1 MTGLLIT
8 ANADGFAKPVEINN
22 ALEDLQAQVGGYI
35 AVVPLHHIYPGL
47 VMVVNEE
54 GKIRQLPLN
63 RKATRLLMD
72 PTDYIAGNALLLMTS
87 GDEFAGL
94 PPQLLNVLLS
104 FAIGGGAVI

>member
-1 MTGLLIT
+1 MIGLLIT
-8 ANADGFAKPVEINN
+8 ANADDFAKPVEINN
-22 ALEDLQAQVGGYI
+22 TLDDLMAQVGGYI
-35 AVVPLHHIYPGL
+35 AVVPLRHIYPGL
-47 VMVVNEE
+47 VMVVNLA

-72 PTDYIAGNALLLMTS
+72 PMDYIAGNALLLMTS

-104 FAIGGGAVI
+104 FASGGGDEE